1 VPGSGRY
8 AGGMEAW
15 YEYLKGC
22 GVLEPFDSTKS
33 YPVGS
38 LLLRQYRD
46 PVDQGHL
53 ALLYNDGQ
61 LLHCYPVAG
70 ITIDASVKRSHDCIH
85 YEFVCVGWLDR
96 IGF

>member
-1 VPGSGRY
+1 
-8 AGGMEAW
+8 
-15 YEYLKGC
+15 
-22 GVLEPFDSTKS
+22 VLEPFDATKS

-38 LLLRQYRD
+38 LLLRRYRD

-53 ALLYNDGQ
+53 ALIYNDGQ

-70 ITIDASVKRSHDCIH
+70 VTIDPSIKSSHDCIH
-85 YEFVCVGWLDR
+85 YEFVCIGWLDR